1 MAQND
6 ISDITKI
13 TQQLKEYKQL
23 FNMATDPI
31 IIFDLDGIILES
43 NQRFWDIYGYTR
55 EEIIGRDIGM
65 LHHPDEDMQRVYGNI
80 SKKTEELKSHFY
92 LHVTK
97 QGRKIPVEVRTSRI
111 TYNKKPVQVSNIR
124 DITQRERF
132 LEALQE
138 GERKFRLAF
147 ESSSVGKALSF
158 SNGPFFDV
166 NRKLCEIL
174 EYSPD
179 ELIGTRAT
187 SLTHPD
193 DLEKSRKAI
202 KDMADRKFPN
212 DTFTIEKRYLAK
224 SGRVVWSDTTVSML
238 KDENQ
243 SPLYMFVEIVDIT
256 TRKNAEETNRQLRNY
271 LSNIINSMPSILV
284 GVNRDGIVTQWNRK
298 AESITG
304 YLENKVLGKRV
315 DDLFPHFNELF
326 HLIKIAIKLRK
337 TQKQAKIHRQTGKE
351 TVFEDLT
358 IYPLVTNG
366 VEGAVIRIDDVTDQ
380 VRIEE
385 MMIHSE
391 KMMSLGGLAAGMAHE
406 INNPLAGMMQST
418 QVVLS
423 RLKNKLPANEAVARD
438 LGIDLDTITEY
449 MDRRGILKQLESIH
463 SAGSRAAKTVQNML
477 SFARKN
483 SSDKR
488 ACNVVELV
496 ENTLEL
502 ADSDYDIEKKY
513 DFKKITIQRNY
524 ENDLPAVYCEQS
536 KIQQV
541 ILNLLKNAAQAFSDI
556 DMPNGNPHEIR
567 VDISSLADII
577 TISIQDNGPG
587 MDADTRKRIFE
598 PFFTT
603 KPPGKGTGLG
613 LSVSYFIIVKDH
625 GGQMD
630 VSSSPGSGTT
640 FNITLAAAV

>member
-1 MAQND
+1 MVQND
-6 ISDITKI
+6 NLDITKL
-13 TQQLKEYKQL
+13 TQQLDEYKQL
-23 FNMATDPI
+23 FNMAADPI
-31 IIFDLDGIILES
+31 ILLDLGGIILEG
-43 NQRFWDIYGYTR
+43 NQRFLDIYGYTR
-55 EEIIGRDIGM
+55 EEIIGRDVGM
-65 LHHPDEDMQRVYGNI
+65 LHHPGDDMQRVYANI
-80 SKKTEELKSHFY
+80 GQKSEEPTSHFY

-97 QGRKIPVEVRTSRI
+97 QGRQIPVEVRTCRI
-111 TYNKKPVQVSNIR
+111 TYNEKPAQFSNIR
-124 DITQRERF
+124 DITQRNRF
-132 LEALQE
+132 QEALQE
-138 GERKFRLAF
+138 GEQKFRLAF

-158 SNGPFFDV
+158 SNGPFFNV

-174 EYSPD
+174 EYSSD
-179 ELIGTRAT
+179 ELIGRLAT

-193 DLEKSRKAI
+193 DLEKSRKAV
-202 KDMADRKFPN
+202 KDMADRKCPN
-212 DTFTIEKRYLAK
+212 DTFTIEKRYITK
-224 SGRVVWSDTTVSML
+224 SGRVVWSNTTVSML

-256 TRKNAEETNRQLRNY
+256 ARKNVEETNRQLKNY

-304 YLENKVLGKRV
+304 YPENKVLGKRV
-315 DDLFPHFNELF
+315 GDLFPHFNEQF
-326 HLIKIAIKLRK
+326 HLIEIAIKLRE
-337 TQKQAKIHRQTGKE
+337 TQKQAKIPRQTGKE

-366 VEGAVIRIDDVTDQ
+366 VEGAVIRIDDITDQ

-385 MMIHSE
+385 MMIQSE
-391 KMMSLGGLAAGMAHE
+391 KMMSVGGLAAGMAHE
-406 INNPLAGMMQST
+406 INNPLAGMMQNT

-423 RLKNKLPANEAVARD
+423 RLKNKLPANESVAND
-438 LGIDLDTITEY
+438 LGIDLDTITKY

-477 SFARKN
+477 SFARKS

-488 ACNVVELV
+488 ACNVVDLV
-496 ENTLEL
+496 ENILEL
-502 ADSDYDIEKKY
+502 ADSDYDIEKRY

-524 ENDLPAVYCEQS
+524 ENDLPAVYCEES

-541 ILNLLKNAAQAFSDI
+541 ILNLLKNAAQAFGDI
-556 DMPNGNPHEIR
+556 DMPNGNPPEIR
-567 VDISSLADII
+567 VGISSLADII

-587 MDADTRKRIFE
+587 MDADIKKRIFE

-613 LSVSYFIIVKDH
+613 LSVSYFIIVEDH

-630 VSSSPGSGTT
+630 VSSSPGNGTT